1 MTESNALI
9 NIQANLFDAEILLI
23 HMGNRER
30 LNDILD
36 NEATAGEVVLL
47 ALLEKAQELVSA
59 AAGECSLTIQARDK
73 QAAGGN
79 S

>member
-1 MTESNALI
+1 
-9 NIQANLFDAEILLI
+9 
-23 HMGNRER
+23 MGNRER

>member
-23 HMGNRER
+23 HMCNRER

-36 NEATAGEVVLL
+36 NDAVEVEVVLL
-47 ALLEKAQELVSA
+47 ALLEKAQELVSG
-59 AAGECSLTIQARDK
+59 AAGECSLTIETLGK